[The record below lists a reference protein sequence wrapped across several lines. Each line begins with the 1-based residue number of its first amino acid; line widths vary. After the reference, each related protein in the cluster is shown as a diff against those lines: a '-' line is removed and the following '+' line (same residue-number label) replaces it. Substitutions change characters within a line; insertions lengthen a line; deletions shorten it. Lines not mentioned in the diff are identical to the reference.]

1 MRGLPIRCSRRGGL
15 NGARPALARQE
26 RHQAAPR
33 GPESEATGENPAG
46 MKKTSR
52 VVEGDNK
59 GRGYELKRGSYVEIE
74 PEELE
79 AVEVVSTRAI
89 SCAGSGSSIS

>member
-1 MRGLPIRCSRRGGL
+1 MVRDRRWRVK
-15 NGARPALARQE
+15 NGTR
-26 RHQAAPR
+26 RHRR